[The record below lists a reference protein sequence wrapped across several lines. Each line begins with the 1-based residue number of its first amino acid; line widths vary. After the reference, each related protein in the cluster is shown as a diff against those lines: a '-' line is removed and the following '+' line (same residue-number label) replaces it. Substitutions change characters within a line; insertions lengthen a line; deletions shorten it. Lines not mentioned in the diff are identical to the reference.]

1 MCFYP
6 TSAELIL
13 FIVLIG
19 FLLSF
24 VIQLI
29 YYWLIFGKLAFY
41 KTQDKLQFK
50 QPVSVLYYFNNEI
63 KYIEENLIHFLEQQ
77 YDDFEVI
84 VINESTDE
92 DTSILLESLQRQYPR
107 LKVINVIEH
116 LNFFKGKSFPLSIGI
131 KSALHE
137 VIIVTEADCRPA
149 SPNWLN
155 EIQGNFNKLTEIVLC
170 YSRFLPKK
178 TFINKLKRYD
188 NLVSS
193 MIYLSFAL
201 IGQPFMGIGRNLAYR
216 KASFYKKKG
225 LISIYTLDGGDDDLL
240 VNNLGTKTNSRIEI
254 SHDSHILIED
264 EGGLLLWWRRKK
276 RYFTTRKYYKKRH
289 KIGLGL
295 FSSSQ
300 FLFYTTFVVLMV
312 YSELLLFV
320 VGIFLI
326 RLLTQ
331 LLITQKCM
339 SKLNEKELL
348 LILPFYEIIIMFINV
363 ILKISIIIAKKNK
376 WK

>member
-1 MCFYP
+1 MYFYP
-6 TSAELIL
+6 ASFELTL
-13 FIVLIG
+13 FIVFIG

-41 KTQDKLQFK
+41 KLQDKLQFN
-50 QPVSVLYYFNNEI
+50 QPISVLYYFNNEI
-63 KYIEENLIHFLEQQ
+63 KYIEENLIHFLEQD

-84 VINESTDE
+84 VINESSDE

-107 LKVINVIEH
+107 LKVINVIEQ
-116 LNFFKGKSFPLSIGI
+116 LNFFKGKNFPLSIGV

-137 VIIVTEADCRPA
+137 IIIVTEANCRPA
-149 SPNWLN
+149 SPNWIH

-170 YSRFLPKK
+170 YSTFLPKK

-193 MIYLSFAL
+193 MIYFSFAL
-201 IGQPFMGIGRNLAYR
+201 VGQPFMGIGRNLAYR

-264 EGGLLLWWRRKK
+264 DGKFLPWWRRKK

-289 KIGLGL
+289 KIWLGL
-295 FSSSQ
+295 FSVSRL
-300 FLFYTTFVVLMV
+300 LFYSTFVVLMV
-312 YSELLLFV
+312 YSDLLFFV

-331 LLITQKCM
+331 LIITRKCM

-348 LILPFYEIIIMFINV
+348 VILPFYEIIMMFINV
-363 ILKISIIIAKKNK
+363 ILRFSIIIAKKNK

>member
-1 MCFYP
+1 MYIYP
-6 TSAELIL
+6 ASFEFIL
-13 FIVLIG
+13 FIVFIG

-29 YYWLIFGKLAFY
+29 YYWFIFGKLAFY
-41 KTQDKLQFK
+41 KPQDKLQFN

-63 KYIEENLIHFLEQQ
+63 KYIEENLIHFLEQE

-84 VINESTDE
+84 VINESPDE

-107 LKVINVIEH
+107 LKVLNVIEH
-116 LNFFKGKSFPLSIGI
+116 LNFFKGKNFPLSIGV

-137 VIIVTEADCRPA
+137 VIIVTEANCRPA
-149 SPNWLN
+149 SPNWIHI
-155 EIQGNFNKLTEIVLC
+155 IQGNFNKLTEIVLC
-170 YSRFLPKK
+170 YSTFLPKK

-193 MIYLSFAL
+193 MICFSFSL
-201 IGQPFMGIGRNLAYR
+201 VGQPFMGIGRNLAYR
-216 KASFYKKKG
+216 KTSFYKNKG

-240 VNNLGTKTNSRIEI
+240 VNNLGTKTNCRIEI
-254 SHDSHILIED
+254 SHDSHILIKDDD
-264 EGGLLLWWRRKK
+264 EFLPWWRRKK
-276 RYFTTRKYYKKRH
+276 KCLTTRKYYKKRH
-289 KIGLGL
+289 KILLGL
-295 FSSSQ
+295 FSASR
-300 FLFYTTFVVLMV
+300 FLFFLTFVVLMV
-312 YSELLLFV
+312 YPYLLFFV
-320 VGIFLI
+320 VGLFLI

-331 LLITQKCM
+331 LIITQKCM

-348 LILPFYEIIIMFINV
+348 VISPFYEIIMMFINV
-363 ILKISIIIAKKNK
+363 ILKFSLIIAKKNK